1 MTRLLTTIVSVVVAV
16 GATIALFIALNWVL
30 DQAPR
35 RWQVFTGVVGA
46 LAGAIV
52 GALANSGGWFLGGP
66 AWPLGGAVLGAL
78 LGAFVW
84 GRKPPSRTK
93 ARRIPERLRPWV
105 FLFPAFFFLLV
116 GLFIPTIRTIYLS
129 FRDRRSESFN
139 GIDNYRSIFKD
150 KEMFSFDGLGHIFTS
165 RLFLLAIIVALVGVG
180 WAVLHG
186 RRTGAGTDLSAPTPV
201 LSLSAT
207 AALFVLAM
215 VSALRGVLWNNLF
228 WVVLV
233 TGVSTA
239 AGLGI
244 AVLADRTRGESA
256 AKSLIFM
263 PLAISFV
270 GASVI
275 WRFVYASTP
284 AGSEQIGVLNA
295 LWVGGGGKPQD
306 WLLQQPWNTLF
317 LIAIMIWVQTGFA
330 MVVLSA
336 AIKAVPTE
344 LTEAARVDG
353 ATEPQIFWRITVPQI
368 RTTIIVVV
376 TTLVI
381 TVLKVYDI
389 VKVMTNGTA
398 GTDVVASQMFTEAFI
413 NRNFGK
419 GSALAVLL
427 FIAVIPVMIINVRRS
442 DQGAT
447 AA

>member
-1 MTRLLTTIVSVVVAV
+1 VTRILTTLLSVVVAV
-16 GATIALFIALNWVL
+16 GATIALFVALNWVL

-35 RWQVFTGVVGA
+35 RWRVFTTVVGA
-46 LAGAIV
+46 LLGAVV
-52 GALANSGGWFLGGP
+52 GAFANSGGWFLGGP
-66 AWPLGGAVLGAL
+66 AWPLGGAALGAGLGAL
-78 LGAFVW
+78 VW
-84 GRKPPSRTK
+84 GRKPPPRAK
-93 ARRIPERLRPWV
+93 ARRIPDRLRPWV

-116 GLFIPTIRTIYLS
+116 GLFVPTIRTIYLS
-129 FRDRRSESFN
+129 FRSRRGEEFA
-139 GIDNYRSIFKD
+139 GIANYRSIFRD
-150 KEMFSFDGLGHIFTS
+150 KEMISFDGFFDIFTS
-165 RLFLLAIIVALVGVG
+165 RLFLLAVIVALAGIG

-207 AALFVLAM
+207 AGLVVLAM
-215 VSALRGVLWNNLF
+215 VSVLRGVLWNNLF
-228 WVVLV
+228 WVVIV
-233 TGVSTA
+233 TAVATA

-275 WRFVYASTP
+275 WRFVYAYTP
-284 AGSEQIGVLNA
+284 AGSQQIGLLNA
-295 LWVGGGGKPQD
+295 VWVGAGGEPQN
-306 WLLQQPWNTLF
+306 WLFQQPWNTLF

-336 AIKAVPTE
+336 AIKAVPIE
-344 LTEAARVDG
+344 LTEAARMDG

-368 RTTIIVVV
+368 RSTIVVVV

-398 GTDVVASQMFTEAFI
+398 GTNVIANQMFDEAFI
-413 NRNFGK
+413 NRNVGR
-419 GSALAVLL
+419 GAALAVLL
-427 FIAVIPVMIINVRRS
+427 FIAVIPVMVINVRRS
-442 DQGAT
+442 DEGAT
-447 AA
+447 A

>member
-1 MTRLLTTIVSVVVAV
+1 
-16 GATIALFIALNWVL
+16 
-30 DQAPR
+30 
-35 RWQVFTGVVGA
+35 
-46 LAGAIV
+46 
-52 GALANSGGWFLGGP
+52 
-66 AWPLGGAVLGAL
+66 
-78 LGAFVW
+78 
-84 GRKPPSRTK
+84 
-93 ARRIPERLRPWV
+93 V
-105 FLFPAFFFLLV
+105 FLFPALFFLLV
-116 GLFIPTIRTIYLS
+116 GLFVPTIRTIYLS
-129 FRDRRSESFN
+129 FRSRRGEEFA
-139 GIDNYRSIFKD
+139 GITNYRSIFRD
-150 KEMFSFDGLGHIFTS
+150 KEMISFDGFFDIFTS
-165 RLFLLAIIVALVGVG
+165 RLFLLAVIVALAGVG

-207 AALFVLAM
+207 AALVVLAM
-215 VSALRGVLWNNLF
+215 VSVLRGVLWNNLF
-228 WVVLV
+228 WVVIV
-233 TGVSTA
+233 TAVATA

-275 WRFVYASTP
+275 WRFVYAYTP
-284 AGSEQIGVLNA
+284 TGSQQIGLLNA
-295 LWVGGGGKPQD
+295 VWVGAGGQPQN
-306 WLLQQPWNTLF
+306 WLFQQPWNTLF

-336 AIKAVPTE
+336 AIKAVPIE
-344 LTEAARVDG
+344 LTEAARMDG

-368 RTTIIVVV
+368 RSTILVVV

-398 GTDVVASQMFTEAFI
+398 GTNVIANQMFDEAFI
-413 NRNFGK
+413 NRNVGR
-419 GSALAVLL
+419 GAALAVLL

-447 AA
+447 A